1 MTDLVRETLAAY
13 ESQINFALLT
23 VVHDPIDSGLT
34 IGAKLLLTEKGETS
48 GSLGG
53 GPIQERALA
62 EAREAIRLGQSVP
75 HYYGPE
81 GKRLSRRDRAVGIF
95 IEVVLGDLS
104 LVIVGGG
111 HVGQAIGK
119 VASQCGYRIVVVD
132 DRPAFASRERFP
144 EADQILVGDFQ
155 EVLSHYPINAMT
167 HLVMVTRGHK
177 HDEISLRTVVESPAF
192 YVGMIGSKRRVAT
205 VLRHL
210 EEEGVPKEALER
222 VHTPIGLDI
231 GAETPEEI
239 AVSIVA
245 EMIMKRRGGTGRPM
259 SIKERRGVQ

>member
-1 MTDLVRETLAAY
+1 MTDLVQATLAAY

-23 VVHDPIDSGLT
+23 VVGDAIDSGLA
-34 IGAKLLLTEKGETS
+34 IGSRLLLTEKGEVS

-53 GPIQERALA
+53 GPIEEQALGQ
-62 EAREAIRLGQSVP
+62 AREAIRLGKSSTQ
-75 HYYGPE
+75 YYGLD

-144 EADQILVGDFQ
+144 EA
-155 EVLSHYPINAMT
+155 
-167 HLVMVTRGHK
+167 
-177 HDEISLRTVVESPAF
+177 
-192 YVGMIGSKRRVAT
+192 
-205 VLRHL
+205 
-210 EEEGVPKEALER
+210 
-222 VHTPIGLDI
+222 
-231 GAETPEEI
+231 
-239 AVSIVA
+239 
-245 EMIMKRRGGTGRPM
+245 
-259 SIKERRGVQ
+259 

>member
-1 MTDLVRETLAAY
+1 MTDLVQRTLEAY
-13 ESQINFALLT
+13 EQKVNFALLT
-23 VVHDPIDSGLT
+23 VVGDAVNSGLP
-34 IGAKLLLTEKGETS
+34 IGSKMLLTEKGEIIGT
-48 GSLGG
+48 LGG
-53 GPIQERALA
+53 GPIEERALA
-62 EAREAIRLGQSVP
+62 EAREAIRLGKSATH
-75 HYYGPE
+75 HYDRE
-81 GKRLSRRDRAVGIF
+81 GHPLTRRDRGVAIF

-119 VASQCGYRIVVVD
+119 VASLCGYRVVVTD

-155 EVLSHYPINAMT
+155 EVLSRYPINAMT
-167 HLVMVTRGHK
+167 HVVMVTRGHK

-210 EEEGVPKEALER
+210 AEDGVSQEALDR

-259 SIKERRGVQ
+259 SIKERRGVP